1 MKYLKHAVIFVSAV
15 AILAGCAMQRK
26 LESLRKGSSQALISI
41 ADENEMPELVADE
54 LSRDTLT
61 ITGEEGQEVLIMK
74 AVKDDET
81 GEMVATDVIK
91 AAKVTARFRNLAE
104 RHGKVDLCFDVTVPS
119 EMQDSKWQLR
129 FRPEMWIMEDTV
141 ALDPVIITGKDY
153 RKAQLKGYEHYRKFL
168 ESIITD
174 STLFINTSQLE
185 VFLKRNLP
193 QVFRLRTD
201 SSYVSDE
208 AFASMFGVTE
218 KQAVKHYTSSHK
230 INRNNRRIA
239 RKDKMFRKYV
249 KAPIITEGL
258 RLDTVITGDG
268 DEFIYRYVQT
278 IDTRPRLRKV
288 EITLSGEI
296 FDQGT
301 RLYTMP
307 ESDPLTFYISSLSTL
322 ADNREKYISKVVE
335 RNVAANTA
343 CYIDFK
349 SGSWE
354 IDTGIEDNVE
364 EISRIQGNLANL
376 ISNKTFGL
384 DSIIVTAS
392 CSPEG
397 SYASNA
403 VLSKKRSESVSRF
416 FDRYIKRCKDSL
428 RQKDGLVIDLEG
440 IYKED
445 KAANDI
451 RFISR
456 NTPENWEMLD
466 RLVASDT
473 SISLSGKRRY
483 MSLKEIRDPDI
494 RENSFRTEKW
504 YRYLREQLY
513 PSLRTVRFDFYLHR
527 IGMVKDTVHTT
538 VLDTT
543 YMNGLQAIR
552 DRDYKKAVTLLRPYG
567 DYNTAVAY
575 CALDYNASALDILE
589 RLPRSGKTNYM
600 LAIIYSRT
608 GRVKEAVQCYM
619 DACSSDRSFVS
630 RGNLDPEISALIA
643 RYGLNRQDDY

>member
-230 INRNNRRIA
+230 INRNNRKIA

-278 IDTRPRLRKV
+278 INTRPRLRKV

-494 RENSFRTEKW
+494 RENSFRAEKW

>member
-185 VFLKRNLP
+185 VFLRRNLP

-278 IDTRPRLRKV
+278 INTRPRLRKV

-494 RENSFRTEKW
+494 RENSFRAEKW

-608 GRVKEAVQCYM
+608 GRVKDAVQCYM

>member
-278 IDTRPRLRKV
+278 INTRPRLRKV

-494 RENSFRTEKW
+494 RENSFRAEKW

>member
-278 IDTRPRLRKV
+278 INTRPRLRKV

-483 MSLKEIRDPDI
+483 MSLKEIQDPDI
-494 RENSFRTEKW
+494 RENSFRAEKW

>member
-153 RKAQLKGYEHYRKFL
+153 RKTQLRGYEHYRRFL

-278 IDTRPRLRKV
+278 INTRPRLRKV

-494 RENSFRTEKW
+494 RENSFRAEKW

>member
-1 MKYLKHAVIFVSAV
+1 
-15 AILAGCAMQRK
+15 MQRK

-278 IDTRPRLRKV
+278 INTRPRLRKV

-494 RENSFRTEKW
+494 RENSFRAEKW

>member
-278 IDTRPRLRKV
+278 INTRPRLRKV

-494 RENSFRTEKW
+494 RENSFRAEKW

-608 GRVKEAVQCYM
+608 GRVKDAVQCYM

>member
-218 KQAVKHYTSSHK
+218 KEAVKHYTSSHK

-268 DEFIYRYVQT
+268 DEFIYRYVQRIT
-278 IDTRPRLRKV
+278 TRPRLRKV

-307 ESDPLTFYISSLSTL
+307 ESDPLTVYISSLSTL

-494 RENSFRTEKW
+494 RENSFRAEKW

>member
-278 IDTRPRLRKV
+278 INTRPRLRKV

-494 RENSFRTEKW
+494 RENSFRAEKW

-608 GRVKEAVQCYM
+608 GRIKEAVQCYM

>member
-258 RLDTVITGDG
+258 RLDTVIAGDG

-278 IDTRPRLRKV
+278 INTRPRLRKV

-494 RENSFRTEKW
+494 RENSFRAEKW

>member
-1 MKYLKHAVIFVSAV
+1 
-15 AILAGCAMQRK
+15 MQRK

-104 RHGKVDLCFDVTVPS
+104 RHGKIDLCFDVTVPS

-249 KAPIITEGL
+249 KAPIVTEGL

-278 IDTRPRLRKV
+278 INTRPRLRKV

-354 IDTGIEDNVE
+354 IDTGLEDNVE
-364 EISRIQGNLANL
+364 EISRIQNNLSNL

-416 FDRYIKRCKDSL
+416 FDKYIRRCKDSL

-440 IYKED
+440 VYKEN
-445 KAANDI
+445 KAANEI

-466 RLVASDT
+466 KLVASDT

-483 MSLKEIRDPDI
+483 LSLKEIRDPDI
-494 RENSFRTEKW
+494 RENSFRAEKW

>member
-61 ITGEEGQEVLIMK
+61 VTGEEGQEVLIMK

-104 RHGKVDLCFDVTVPS
+104 RHGKVDLSFDVTVPS

-268 DEFIYRYVQT
+268 DEFIYRYVQR
-278 IDTRPRLRKV
+278 INTRPRLRKV

>member
-1 MKYLKHAVIFVSAV
+1 MKYLKHAVIFASAV

-104 RHGKVDLCFDVTVPS
+104 RHGKIDLCFDVTVPS

-249 KAPIITEGL
+249 KAPIVTEGL

-278 IDTRPRLRKV
+278 INTRPRLRKV

-354 IDTGIEDNVE
+354 IDTGLEDNVE
-364 EISRIQGNLANL
+364 EISRIQNNLSNL

-416 FDRYIKRCKDSL
+416 FDKYIRRCKDSL

-440 IYKED
+440 VYKEN
-445 KAANDI
+445 KAANEI

-466 RLVASDT
+466 KLVASDT

-483 MSLKEIRDPDI
+483 LSLKEIRDPDI
-494 RENSFRTEKW
+494 RENSFRAEKW

>member
-1 MKYLKHAVIFVSAV
+1 
-15 AILAGCAMQRK
+15 MQRK

-61 ITGEEGQEVLIMK
+61 ITGEEGQGVLIMK

-129 FRPEMWIMEDTV
+129 FRPEMWIMGDTV

-153 RKAQLKGYEHYRKFL
+153 RKTQLRGYEHYRRFL

-239 RKDKMFRKYV
+239 RKDKMFKKYV

-258 RLDTVITGDG
+258 KLDTVITGDG
-268 DEFIYRYVQT
+268 NEFIYRYVQT
-278 IDTRPRLRKV
+278 INTRPRLRKV

-301 RLYTMP
+301 RLFTMP

-354 IDTGIEDNVE
+354 IDTGLEDNVE
-364 EISRIQGNLANL
+364 EISRIQNNLSNL

-397 SYASNA
+397 SYASNT

-416 FDRYIKRCKDSL
+416 FDKYIRRCKDSL

-440 IYKED
+440 VYKEN
-445 KAANDI
+445 KAANEI

-466 RLVASDT
+466 KLVASDT

-483 MSLKEIRDPDI
+483 LSLKEIRDPDI
-494 RENSFRTEKW
+494 RENSFRAEKW

-608 GRVKEAVQCYM
+608 GRIKEAVQCYM
-619 DACSSDRSFVS
+619 DACSSDRMFVS